1 MGMCVNLPTWHN
13 RAVNRGGGSKPKPP
27 GVQARRRLP
36 LWALCLVLCLVFGLL
51 FPAMF
56 YVRYGLGWA
65 ATGAVMSIASW
76 LPVLLIK
83 PPTWRTWPRNHLSWA
98 FAYWVFVMTTLLFGL
113 VALLLGLWLS
123 PWWCLV
129 ISLCAG
135 VLSIAGIWPAQ
146 LRHYEL
152 QRSLAD
158 AEQKHRKSGSSDG
171 TSSR

>member
-1 MGMCVNLPTWHN
+1 
-13 RAVNRGGGSKPKPP
+13 
-27 GVQARRRLP
+27 LP

-51 FPAMF
+51 YPAVL
-56 YVRYGLGWA
+56 YVRFGLGWA
-65 ATGAVMSIASW
+65 ATWAAASIASW

-83 PPTWRTWPRNHLSWA
+83 PVTWRTWPRRHLSWA
-98 FAYWVFVMTTLLFGL
+98 FAYYVFFMTTLFFGL

-129 ISLCAG
+129 ISLGAG
-135 VLSIAGIWPAQ
+135 VLSGAGIWPAQ
-146 LRHYEL
+146 LRYYKL

-158 AEQKHRKSGSSDG
+158 TEQELRKNGSSNG

>member
-1 MGMCVNLPTWHN
+1 MCVSLPTCHN

-27 GVQARRRLP
+27 RVQVRRRLP
-36 LWALCLVLCLVFGLL
+36 LWALCLVLCLVFVLL
-51 FPAMF
+51 SAMF

-65 ATGAVMSIASW
+65 VTWAVVSIASL

-83 PPTWRTWPRNHLSWA
+83 PATWRTWPRKHLSWA
-98 FAYWVFVMTTLLFGL
+98 FAYFVFFMTTLFFDL

-129 ISLCAG
+129 ISLCSG
-135 VLSIAGIWPAQ
+135 VLTGVGIWPAQ
-146 LRHYEL
+146 LRYYEL

-158 AEQKHRKSGSSDG
+158 TEQKHRKSGSSDG

>member
-1 MGMCVNLPTWHN
+1 M
-13 RAVNRGGGSKPKPP
+13 
-27 GVQARRRLP
+27 P

-83 PPTWRTWPRNHLSWA
+83 PPTWRTWPRKHLSWA
-98 FAYWVFVMTTLLFGL
+98 FAYWVFVMTTLFFGL

-171 TSSR
+171 TSFR